1 MKRIA
6 IPIERGKLSEYFGNC
21 NHFEIFEID
30 EKFIEKSILEFP
42 LFKLKTELPN
52 WLASKGVTDVIMYK
66 IDKLI
71 LKMFQTH
78 KMNLFIGVEMDY
90 PDRITNDY
98 IDGKLYSNDTIIS
111 EILDDNE

>member
-30 EKFIEKSILEFP
+30 ERFTEKNRLEVP
-42 LFKLKTELPN
+42 FKLKTELPN
-52 WLASKGVTDVIMYK
+52 WLASEGVTDVIMYK

-78 KMNLFIGVEMDY
+78 KMNLFIGVRIDY
-90 PDRITNDY
+90 PNNIINDY
-98 IDGKLYSNDTIIS
+98 IDGKLYSDDTIIS
-111 EILDDNE
+111 EIIDDNE